1 MEQIKLGLRIASIVV
16 GIIGYSAIWIYLIN
30 NHQNE
35 KSELAWVLWKCF
47 HAIVIALAF
56 LLAWVQE
63 KIMMDDRK
71 INVWHHGAF
80 GRYRPR
86 KDNFPECAWSNRR
99 QRKRHIG
106 DILVVHEERG

>member
-35 KSELAWVLWKCF
+35 NSAIAWVLWKCF

-56 LLAWVQE
+56 LWAW
-63 KIMMDDRK
+63 
-71 INVWHHGAF
+71 F
-80 GRYRPR
+80 
-86 KDNFPECAWSNRR
+86 
-99 QRKRHIG
+99 
-106 DILVVHEERG
+106 

>member
-35 KSELAWVLWKCF
+35 NSELAWVLWKLF

-56 LLAWVQE
+56 LWAW
-63 KIMMDDRK
+63 
-71 INVWHHGAF
+71 F
-80 GRYRPR
+80 
-86 KDNFPECAWSNRR
+86 
-99 QRKRHIG
+99 
-106 DILVVHEERG
+106 